1 MRNNGQIELC
11 QQAEENA
18 NMLLRE
24 LKRTVTVNEI
34 AFVSFPER
42 MPSIVPLLDTNGE
55 PIFNNNTN
63 SKYLSDAVSNVA
75 VIIVRLFFISSFLF
89 YCLLSNHSFQTNPN
103 RMANC
108 FKLFF
113 FYYNLQLHCSCV
125 AFIILQDSKD
135 SKDSQEEEEVDTNRT
150 TVEATLCVGDVINI
164 DDTSDWWNI
173 LSINCETASIQVRLS
188 STLVGKG
195 NGVLRFS
202 TIRKRFNSESNS
214 NMEEMSVEDREEEK
228 EELEAMVEH
237 TIRWMTIQEAQ
248 CRSGE

>member
-1 MRNNGQIELC
+1 MRNNGQMELC

-55 PIFNNNTN
+55 RLDLIHWDNNNNNNNNNNTSTSTSIN
-63 SKYLSDAVSNVA
+63 RSNTENV
-75 VIIVRLFFISSFLF
+75 
-89 YCLLSNHSFQTNPN
+89 
-103 RMANC
+103 
-108 FKLFF
+108 
-113 FYYNLQLHCSCV
+113 
-125 AFIILQDSKD
+125 QDSKD
-135 SKDSQEEEEVDTNRT
+135 VQEEEEEADMNRT
-150 TVEATLCVGDVINI
+150 NIEATLCVGDVINI

-202 TIRKRFNSESNS
+202 TIRKRFNLESNS

>member
-1 MRNNGQIELC
+1 MRNNGQMELC

-55 PIFNNNTN
+55 RLDLIPWDNNNNNNT
-63 SKYLSDAVSNVA
+63 SNTSTSAKRNNTENV
-75 VIIVRLFFISSFLF
+75 
-89 YCLLSNHSFQTNPN
+89 
-103 RMANC
+103 
-108 FKLFF
+108 
-113 FYYNLQLHCSCV
+113 
-125 AFIILQDSKD
+125 QDSKD
-135 SKDSQEEEEVDTNRT
+135 VQEEEEADMNRT
-150 TVEATLCVGDVINI
+150 TIEATLCVGDVINI

-202 TIRKRFNSESNS
+202 TIRKRFNLESNS

>member
-1 MRNNGQIELC
+1 MRNNGQMELC

-55 PIFNNNTN
+55 RLDLIHWDNNNNNNNNNNTSTSTSIN
-63 SKYLSDAVSNVA
+63 RSNTENV
-75 VIIVRLFFISSFLF
+75 
-89 YCLLSNHSFQTNPN
+89 
-103 RMANC
+103 
-108 FKLFF
+108 
-113 FYYNLQLHCSCV
+113 
-125 AFIILQDSKD
+125 QDSKD
-135 SKDSQEEEEVDTNRT
+135 VQEEEEADMNRT
-150 TVEATLCVGDVINI
+150 TIEATLCVGDVINI

-202 TIRKRFNSESNS
+202 TIRKRFNLESNS

>member
-1 MRNNGQIELC
+1 MRNNGQMELC

-55 PIFNNNTN
+55 PILNNNNKIIYRGEMTADNLYN
-63 SKYLSDAVSNVA
+63 STSTSTKRSNTENV
-75 VIIVRLFFISSFLF
+75 
-89 YCLLSNHSFQTNPN
+89 
-103 RMANC
+103 
-108 FKLFF
+108 
-113 FYYNLQLHCSCV
+113 
-125 AFIILQDSKD
+125 QDSKD
-135 SKDSQEEEEVDTNRT
+135 VQEEEEVENLNRT
-150 TVEATLCVGDVINI
+150 TIEATLCVGDVINI

-188 STLVGKG
+188 STLVGQG

-202 TIRKRFNSESNS
+202 TIRKRFNLDAA